1 MLRGTTRRWA
11 TLWVA
16 ALTSLTIALLS
27 GSGCSVLNRF
37 GPEVTCADLGGGDVN
52 ACSDGIIATCDG
64 ERVRYRVCEDDYEE
78 ISARDLCE
86 APWQIEGAYKCAP
99 DGSGGSGGGGSGPPK
114 IEIATVTV
122 ASDDNGD
129 ATLSPGESARI
140 DIVAKNAGA
149 FAVEG
154 VTATLTTLAPS
165 VSIASC
171 TAYGNFGSSQACT
184 STCDCQN
191 VSDNARQ
198 DFGPGE
204 TQSYAILAIEVRVA
218 DDAPL
223 SPAQFALRFTDAA
236 GASWNDSFELAVLDP
251 LANIEVASASIQ
263 TDENA
268 DSALTPGETIT
279 LDIFAE
285 NLGASQ
291 ALALSASL
299 SGWDANVSLA
309 GCTAYGDFGSS
320 QACTSMCDCT
330 NVSDNAKQDLGPA
343 QSGSYPL
350 LRIDLTLAESAPLT
364 PVVFDL
370 VFEDTWGNTWT
381 DAVELAVV
389 ATGADIAIGSTDLS
403 SESNGDGQLSPG
415 ETARLLIYAENTGS
429 SQGLALSASLTGWS
443 NHVSLSGCTAY
454 GNFGSSQACTSGCDC
469 KNVSDNAK
477 QDLSPSQS
485 GSYSLLAVDFTLDE
499 AAPLTPITFDV
510 ELEDGWGNTWIDSY
524 QLAVVATGADI
535 EIATFSVVSDSGGDG
550 QLSPGETA
558 TVRVFAENVGTS
570 QVLDLAA
577 TATTS
582 ASGVSL
588 TACTARGN
596 FGSSQSCVPVCD
608 CTNVSGNAKQD
619 LSPSQTGAYGIVDIQ
634 LSLASGAP
642 VSPITFSVVFE
653 DAWNNTWNDSF
664 QLPVVP

>member
-1 MLRGTTRRWA
+1 MLEHNRRRWA
-11 TLWVA
+11 SLWAAVFACLTVA
-16 ALTSLTIALLS
+16 LFS

-37 GPEVTCADLGGGDVN
+37 GPEVSCDELGENN
-52 ACSDGIIATCDG
+52 ACSDGIIASCSDG
-64 ERVRYRVCEDDYEE
+64 EHVRYQVCEDDVDE
-78 ISARDLCE
+78 ISASDLCE
-86 APWQIEGAYKCAP
+86 APWQIEGAYQCAP

-129 ATLSPGESARI
+129 AMLSPGENARV

-154 VTATLTTLAPS
+154 VTATLTLLDPS
-165 VSIASC
+165 VSIVSC
-171 TAYGNFGSSQACT
+171 TAYGNFGSSQSCT
-184 STCDCQN
+184 STCDCLN
-191 VSDNARQ
+191 VTDNARQ
-198 DFGPGE
+198 DFGPGQ
-204 TQSYAILAIEVRVA
+204 TQSYAVLAIELRVA

-236 GASWNDSFELAVLDP
+236 GAHWDDTFELAVLDP
-251 LANIEVASASIQ
+251 LANIQVATSSIH

-279 LDIFAE
+279 LDIYAE

-299 SGWDANVSLA
+299 SAWDTNVSLA

-320 QACTSMCDCT
+320 QSCTSMCDCK
-330 NVSDNAKQDLGPA
+330 NVSDNAKQDLGPS

-350 LRIDLTLAESAPLT
+350 LRIDLTLAEAAPLT
-364 PVVFDL
+364 PVSFDV

-381 DAVELAVV
+381 DVVELAVV
-389 ATGADIAIGSTDLS
+389 ATGANIEIGSTNLA
-403 SESNGDGQLSPG
+403 SESNDDGALSPG
-415 ETARLLIYAENTGS
+415 ETARLQIYAENVGS
-429 SQGLALSASLTGWS
+429 SQGLNLSASLTGWS
-443 NHVSLSGCTAY
+443 SDVALSGCTAY
-454 GNFGSSQACTSGCDC
+454 GNFGSSQSCTSACGC

-485 GSYSLLAVDFTLDE
+485 GSYALLAIDFTLSE
-499 AAPLTPITFDV
+499 SAPLTPITFDV
-510 ELEDGWGNTWIDSY
+510 EFEDDWGNTWTDSY
-524 QLAVVATGADI
+524 MLPVVATGADI
-535 EIATFSVVSDSGGDG
+535 GIATFTLVSDSGNDG
-550 QLSPGETA
+550 QLSPGETG
-558 TVRVFAENVGTS
+558 TVRIYAENVGTS

-577 TATTS
+577 IATTS
-582 ASGVSL
+582 ASGVTM

-596 FGSSQSCVPVCD
+596 FGSSQSCLPVCN
-608 CTNVSGNAKQD
+608 CTSVSGNAKQD

-634 LSLASGAP
+634 LSLSGGAP
-642 VSPITFSVVFE
+642 VQPISFSVVFE
-653 DAWNNTWNDSF
+653 DAWSNTWNDSF